1 MNWYKFIFS
10 VQSFNENTT
19 SCIKNFDLLWKSV
32 DLVTLAPRRTP
43 PESWRIIFIYLV
55 YSVSGWLANGLKMT
69 SSHRN
74 FSGVECCLHTNR
86 LRVFTTRLGGRNNT
100 NSIFSYMTRVILKM
114 LIVLYVYVFKIL
126 HLFFCPASNFNTCL
140 LVIIKFFS
148 ALYTRILVYGILQD
162 IYIQTW

>member
-1 MNWYKFIFS
+1 
-10 VQSFNENTT
+10 
-19 SCIKNFDLLWKSV
+19 
-32 DLVTLAPRRTP
+32 
-43 PESWRIIFIYLV
+43 
-55 YSVSGWLANGLKMT
+55 MT

-114 LIVLYVYVFKIL
+114 LIVLYVYVFIIL

-148 ALYTRILVYGILQD
+148 DLYTRILVYNILQD
-162 IYIQTW
+162 IYIYKRGNYNIFERSCIHFIFSSVCHIKRVNKYIGIVICMHIL

>member
-1 MNWYKFIFS
+1 
-10 VQSFNENTT
+10 
-19 SCIKNFDLLWKSV
+19 
-32 DLVTLAPRRTP
+32 
-43 PESWRIIFIYLV
+43 
-55 YSVSGWLANGLKMT
+55 MT

-114 LIVLYVYVFKIL
+114 LIVLYVYVFIIL

-148 ALYTRILVYGILQD
+148 DLYTRILVYGLYKYLYPNVVIIISLKGVVFISYFLVFVTLSVLTSILESWFVC
-162 IYIQTW
+162 IFSKRYY